1 MARHGPLKDLTDL
14 QAVERAVDEYETF
27 GRERFLARHN
37 FGESDAYFIEFN
49 GTWFDSKPLLGAAY
63 SFQYPDRP
71 PIAAKDFSGGHK
83 RLGPI
88 CERLG
93 LRLVTEASEHPP
105 KLGESFQTRSDI
117 KARFGGELT
126 RGIITF
132 PGCDVVNI
140 FSSEAGPYADDR
152 PSLLEPFSYRGEG
165 LSGNQSLSARGNA
178 RLEECRVSREAARF
192 WFQPHNGHFTFESWV
207 TVQARSW
214 VPGRDQAGEL
224 RWEIKWFL
232 RPVPSERTRGADS
245 VVEQEFEM
253 QPEPDSRPPVASA
266 SGTRERG
273 AASYEDL
280 MRELSER
287 TPNQTSR
294 QIRQYA
300 RSEKARRATL
310 LRANGGCENPE
321 CGGMAPDTDSSGSAI
336 LEVDHI
342 EELSNGGSDHPLNM
356 IALCP
361 NCHAMKTRGARRAH
375 WKKLFSEVVNSRHA

>member
-1 MARHGPLKDLTDL
+1 MSRNGPLRDLTDL
-14 QAVERAVDEYETF
+14 RAVEHAVAEYESL
-27 GRERFLARHN
+27 GRESFLARHN
-37 FGESDAYFIEFN
+37 FGESDAYFIEIN
-49 GTWFDSKPLLGAAY
+49 GKWFDSKPLLGAAY
-63 SFQYPDRP
+63 SHQHPDRP
-71 PIAAKDFSGGHK
+71 PLSAKDFSGGHT
-83 RLGPI
+83 RLRPI

-105 KLGESFQTRSDI
+105 QLGDSFPTRSDI

-165 LSGNQSLSARGNA
+165 LSGDQSLSARGNA
-178 RLEECRVSREAARF
+178 RLEECRISREAARF

-207 TVQARSW
+207 MVQARSW
-214 VPGRDQAGEL
+214 VPGRDQAGEP

-232 RPVPSERTRGADS
+232 RPVPRDRTRGADAA
-245 VVEQEFEM
+245 VDQEYDM
-253 QPEPDSRPPVASA
+253 QPEPESHPPTGSA
-266 SGTRERG
+266 SETHDDG
-273 AASYEDL
+273 ATLYEDML
-280 MRELSER
+280 RDLGER
-287 TPNQTSR
+287 IPNQTTR

-310 LRANGGCENPE
+310 LRANGRCENPE
-321 CGGMAPDTDSSGSAI
+321 CGGMAADTDPTGRAI

-342 EELSNGGSDHPLNM
+342 EELSNGGADHPMNM

-361 NCHAMKTRGARRAH
+361 NCHAMKTRGAQRAH
-375 WKKLFSEVVNSRHA
+375 WKKLFSEVVNTRHA